1 MISFA
6 SGISEGSKSSVM
18 LIFMLA
24 AVRCVLEKKC
34 YYLLLPR
41 IAAATTR

>member
-24 AVRCVLEKKC
+24 AFRCVVGKKC
-34 YYLLLPR
+34 YYLLPSR
-41 IAAATTR
+41 IAAATTS